1 MEGDLSHRGQTELLK
16 KFLLISII
24 VVASIVYE
32 YVDEVILSKNTPVG
46 PDIFPPWIS
55 SVDASLFLFIN
66 VGLANLFFGAF
77 FQLLTHLGSTFSIVM
92 LGVALYLLG
101 RKKEA
106 FLIFTSI
113 LIGTMLTLPIKVLV
127 PRPRPYVTLPSAIPL
142 EMEAGSSFPSGHSE
156 RIFALAIVLS
166 KKRTKLTLPL
176 YSLALLVAFSR
187 IYIGAHYPL
196 DVAFGSL
203 LGWVTG
209 KIVLLYEDRFE
220 SALKKLNVT
229 LF

>member
-1 MEGDLSHRGQTELLK
+1 MEGDMSHRGQTELLK

-32 YVDEVILSKNTPVG
+32 YVDEVILSKSTPVG

-55 SVDASLFLFIN
+55 SIDASLFLFIN
-66 VGLANLFFGAF
+66 VGLANLVFGAL
-77 FQLLTHLGSTFSIVM
+77 FQLLTHLGSTFAVVM

-101 RKKEA
+101 WKKGA
-106 FLIFTSI
+106 FLIFASI
-113 LIGTMLTLPIKVLV
+113 LIGTVLTLPIKVLV
-127 PRPRPYVTLPSAIPL
+127 PRPRPYVTLPLAIPL

-156 RIFALAIVLS
+156 RMFALAIVLS
-166 KKRTKLTLPL
+166 KKRTKFALPM

-209 KIVLLYEDRFE
+209 KIVLLHEDRLE